1 VKAFIIKVIMLGKKN
16 FKHQQHYRS
25 LKETGV
31 SRRALNLILEDLDSK
46 GYLLDSAIG
55 EVQILDVSSIML
67 DSEEK
72 LLLEHRELRAKVN
85 IFENFASFEEEIV
98 VLNKRIEVLLK
109 RLRC

>member
-1 VKAFIIKVIMLGKKN
+1 
-16 FKHQQHYRS
+16 
-25 LKETGV
+25 
-31 SRRALNLILEDLDSK
+31 
-46 GYLLDSAIG
+46 
-55 EVQILDVSSIML
+55 ML

>member
-1 VKAFIIKVIMLGKKN
+1 
-16 FKHQQHYRS
+16 
-25 LKETGV
+25 
-31 SRRALNLILEDLDSK
+31 
-46 GYLLDSAIG
+46 
-55 EVQILDVSSIML
+55 ML

-72 LLLEHRELRAKVN
+72 LLLERELRAKVN

>member
-1 VKAFIIKVIMLGKKN
+1 
-16 FKHQQHYRS
+16 
-25 LKETGV
+25 
-31 SRRALNLILEDLDSK
+31 
-46 GYLLDSAIG
+46 
-55 EVQILDVSSIML
+55 ML

-72 LLLEHRELRAKVN
+72 TLRAQGTAKVN